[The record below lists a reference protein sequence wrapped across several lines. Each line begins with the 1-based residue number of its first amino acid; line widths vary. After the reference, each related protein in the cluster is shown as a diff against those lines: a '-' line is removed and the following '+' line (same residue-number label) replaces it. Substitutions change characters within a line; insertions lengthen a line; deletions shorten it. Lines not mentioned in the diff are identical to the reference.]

1 MRAAIA
7 ILMLLGSLA
16 MAHAFS
22 LGLGNR
28 FGHLGNIAKVGPP
41 TPPPSCSNELD
52 FSVACN
58 SQYVPIL

>member
-28 FGHLGNIAKVGPP
+28 FGHLGAIGKNS
-41 TPPPSCSNELD
+41 TPAPPSSCDGTIDLSTGCVMPMLR
-52 FSVACN
+52 
-58 SQYVPIL
+58 